1 MGQTQGSDAAESHAV
16 SKKLP
21 RPSRDESV
29 LALQKLLRA
38 LDDAIGKLRVQ
49 VDGIDRDLVG
59 IEKRLDNLETDAR
72 RQSIERSEALRP

>member
-1 MGQTQGSDAAESHAV
+1 V